1 MKKFL
6 IPTDF
11 SNNAGKAMRFAMRAA
26 QNNPQIHLVF
36 FHATGTEIPART
48 PSRMYAELVEED
60 IAEGLEKLKKEVHA
74 QFKEL
79 DMNPSELSSE
89 TVAIYGSFKDNIQ
102 SEVKRLGIDMIIMG
116 TCGASGLKKVFF
128 GSNTVSVMERVNCPL
143 LAIPDNYKFHEVKH
157 IAYAADFLAVE
168 EGFEHI
174 VELAKL
180 FNASIDIFHINSILP
195 HRIEPDTFD
204 KVQFVEKL
212 QKKFQ
217 YEPITLEF
225 IELSEEDSD
234 DALLGI
240 QMYVSKKHP
249 SILAMATYSR
259 AWIEKL
265 INPSLTKEMMFHTE
279 IPLFAFKKKG
289 EQD

>member
-36 FHATGTEIPART
+36 FHATGTEIPTRT

-60 IAEGLEKLKKEVHA
+60 IAEGLEKLKKEVNA
-74 QFKEL
+74 QFKEAGI
-79 DMNPSELSSE
+79 NPSDVNSE

-102 SEVKRLGIDMIIMG
+102 SEVKKLGIDMIIMG
-116 TCGASGLKKVFF
+116 THGASGLKKLFF

-143 LAIPDNYKFHEVKH
+143 LAIPDNYKFHAVKH

-168 EGFEHI
+168 EGFEH
-174 VELAKL
+174 VVALAKL
-180 FNASIDIFHINSILP
+180 FKAPIDIFHINSILP
-195 HRIEPDTFD
+195 HRIEPDTFN
-204 KVQFVEKL
+204 KAQFVDKL
-212 QKKFQ
+212 KKKFD
-217 YEPITLEF
+217 YESITLEF

-249 SILAMATYSR
+249 SILAMATYDR

-279 IPLFAFKKKG
+279 IPLFAFKKTA
-289 EQD
+289 EQE